1 MKSARFLVLELI
13 VGSDDQNIGS
23 DVKSYV
29 IRFLSIDPDPNL
41 SF

>member
-13 VGSDDQNIGS
+13 VGSGDQNIGL
-23 DVKSYV
+23 DVIYV